1 VPEFTINSLPPS
13 PNQLRGQHWSVAH
26 RARKKVQA
34 EVWYSWLCAGKPLAN
49 GRKAVLQ
56 LHIEAHGLRDDED
69 NRTARMKPVLDSLV
83 DVGALQDDSPQ
94 YLEMRI
100 PTRAKGEKGKPRIT
114 IHIDYLE
121 DDEPKVAA

>member
-1 VPEFTINSLPPS
+1 
-13 PNQLRGQHWSVAH
+13 VAH
-26 RARKKVQA
+26 RARKKVQG

-49 GRKAVLQ
+49 GRKAILQ

-114 IHIDYLE
+114 INIDYLE
-121 DDEPKVAA
+121 NSGNEETATGGHDEGQPSLSPSPRSDGLLA